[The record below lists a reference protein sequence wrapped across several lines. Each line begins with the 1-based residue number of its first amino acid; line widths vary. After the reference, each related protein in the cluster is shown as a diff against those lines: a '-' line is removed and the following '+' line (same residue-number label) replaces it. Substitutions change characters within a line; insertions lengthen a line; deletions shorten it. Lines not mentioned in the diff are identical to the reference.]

1 MLALTPGANPRRPFR
16 RYAVAVLAA
25 LVVVGVHL
33 LLHRRFGPSFDPFFL
48 VVVGLSAWYGGFGP
62 GLVTLVAS
70 GLGALLTTIP
80 PAGSLRL
87 TSRVDALGLMAYG
100 VSGLVINGLI
110 ASILAARRRAEAAR
124 EQVAFLA
131 EVSEVL
137 ASSLDYRSTLPRPPA
152 GRAPPGRLVRRAT
165 WWTRTG
171 GCTVWRSPTW
181 TRRRSSRSG
190 P

>member
-25 LVVVGVHL
+25 IVVVGVHL
-33 LLHRRFGPSFDPFFL
+33 FLHRRFGPAFDPLFL

-70 GLGALLTTIP
+70 GVGALLTTTP
-80 PAGSLRL
+80 SVGTLRVA
-87 TSRVDALGLMAYG
+87 SRVDALDLMAYG
-100 VSGLVINGLI
+100 VSGLVINGLL
-110 ASILAARRRAEAAR
+110 ASTRRPGAEPRRRANKSR
-124 EQVAFLA
+124 SFA

-137 ASSLDYRSTLPRPPA
+137 ASSLDYRATLSAAARLAVPRLA
-152 GRAPPGRLVRRAT
+152 DWCAVDVVDADGRLHRLRL
-165 WWTRTG
+165 
-171 GCTVWRSPTW
+171 PMW
-181 TRRRSSRSG
+181 TRRRSRPCG